1 MPGQMRILDTAQIA
15 LREVDQKMRC
25 KLSIAM
31 GAICRVKNSA
41 RVVASDSFTQ
51 VVCQASVESVL
62 VVLTLQNIDVEK
74 LSHAAR
80 WLAES

>member
-1 MPGQMRILDTAQIA
+1 
-15 LREVDQKMRC
+15 
-25 KLSIAM
+25 M

-62 VVLTLQNIDVEK
+62 VALTLQNIDVEK

>member
-31 GAICRVKNSA
+31 GAILPCKELGPCCG
-41 RVVASDSFTQ
+41 F
-51 VVCQASVESVL
+51 
-62 VVLTLQNIDVEK
+62 
-74 LSHAAR
+74 
-80 WLAES
+80 